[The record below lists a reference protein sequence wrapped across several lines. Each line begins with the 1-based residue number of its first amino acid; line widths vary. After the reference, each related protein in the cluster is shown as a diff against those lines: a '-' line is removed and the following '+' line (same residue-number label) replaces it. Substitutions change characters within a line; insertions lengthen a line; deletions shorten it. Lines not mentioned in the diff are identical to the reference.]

1 MQRHHL
7 GPRTLTYPMPALL
20 VGSYDAEGR
29 ANIMTAAWGGIC
41 CSTPPCMAV
50 SVRHERWTHKAILER
65 RAFTVNVPSTALVAQ
80 TDLAGMVSGAV
91 MDKFAATGLTAVHS
105 TLVDAPYVAQCPLVL
120 ECELIQTLDLGS
132 HTQMVGKILDV
143 SALESCMDGDQ
154 PDISRVA
161 PLVYDG
167 ASRRY
172 YGLGREVAQAY
183 AAGRIYLDDKHGN

>member
-1 MQRHHL
+1 M
-7 GPRTLTYPMPALL
+7 
-20 VGSYDAEGR
+20 
-29 ANIMTAAWGGIC
+29 
-41 CSTPPCMAV
+41 
-50 SVRHERWTHKAILER
+50 
-65 RAFTVNVPSTALVAQ
+65 
-80 TDLAGMVSGAV
+80 
-91 MDKFAATGLTAVHS
+91 
-105 TLVDAPYVAQCPLVL
+105 DAPYVAQCPLVL

-154 PDISRVA
+154 PDISRVD

-183 AAGRIYLDDKHGN
+183 AAGRIYLDDKDKN